1 MGLAVIS
8 VASGGLPVVEAG
20 SGLAVTEV
28 TNYGLAVTKVVGRPG
43 LPVTF
48 VNADGGPVVPLF
60 ATFDPA
66 TVSAG
71 DVTLSNGNLT
81 VTHVTGTANVG
92 VRGISANG
100 KYYFEIT
107 HVAGIAG
114 DAIGLVTTTGTY
126 GNVLAGT
133 NCTVVFTTSGNIS
146 SNNGASGKNI
156 GTLTPSSTV
165 MGLAVDLTA
174 RKAWFRKGAAGN
186 WNGLAIGSEN
196 PATGLG
202 GVTVAPTV
210 SFMPVV
216 AFGASSGGD
225 VYTAN
230 FGASAFTGAVP
241 AGFNNWPAS

>member
-1 MGLAVIS
+1 MSTAVVT
-8 VASGGLPVVEAG
+8 VASGGLPVVELAAG
-20 SGLAVTEV
+20 KLGTPVTEA
-28 TNYGLAVTKVVGRPG
+28 TNGRGIAVTKVVGMPG
-43 LPVTF
+43 LPVVFDTIG
-48 VNADGGPVVPLF
+48 VAPSF

-81 VTHVTGTANVG
+81 VTHATATANVG
-92 VRGISANG
+92 VRGISASG
-100 KYYFEIT
+100 KYYFEVT
-107 HVAGIAG
+107 HVSGAAG
-114 DAIGLVTTTGTY
+114 DAVGLVTTTGTY

-133 NCTVVFTTSGNIS
+133 NCTVAFTTSGNIS

-156 GTLTPSSTV
+156 GTLTPASTV
-165 MGLAVDLTA
+165 IGVAVDLTA
-174 RKAWFRKGAAGN
+174 RKAWFRKGAGN

-216 AFGASSGGD
+216 AFGASAGGD
-225 VYTAN
+225 SYTVN
-230 FGASAFTGAVP
+230 FGATAFANAAP
-241 AGFNNWPAS
+241 AGFSNWPAS